1 MHYKKHLLVTS
12 IQKKTLVSGSNMHSK
27 EILVSNMHTKETLV
41 SNMKIEKETPAFKIK
56 YFFVACVQRK
66 NV

>member
-1 MHYKKHLLVTS
+1 MHLKNPLL
-12 IQKKTLVSGSNMHSK
+12 SNMHSK
-27 EILVSNMHTKETLV
+27 EILVSNMHSKETLV
-41 SNMKIEKETPAFKIK
+41 TNMKIEKETPAFKIK